1 MDLKKKVFILILI
14 LIFFTINCSEKTYL
28 SGKVF
33 NEDFNYNLLTNKQE
47 LIETLGNPNFIDLI
61 ENKYYYY
68 NEVYMKNSISKV
80 DVKNRTIL
88 VFLFVNEEIL
98 SVNKYN
104 LDNKKKL
111 NIMNETTENNLIET
125 GIIKKI
131 FGGVSPTNMTNTP

>member
-1 MDLKKKVFILILI
+1 MVLKKKLSILI
-14 LIFFTINCSEKTYL
+14 LIFFTINCSEKTYF

-33 NEDFNYNLLTNKQE
+33 NEDFNYNQITNKKD

-68 NEVYMKNSISKV
+68 NEIYMKDSIATEN
-80 DVKNRTIL
+80 VKNRTIL
-88 VFLFVNEEIL
+88 VFLFENEKIL
-98 SVNKYN
+98 SVNKYG

-111 NIMNETTENNLIET
+111 NIIKETTENNLIET

-131 FGGVSPTNMTNTP
+131 FGGVSPTTMVNTPN

>member
-1 MDLKKKVFILILI
+1 MDLKRKLLILI
-14 LIFFTINCSEKTYL
+14 LIFFTLNCSEKTYF

-33 NEDFNYNLLTNKQE
+33 NEDFNYNQLTNKQE

-61 ENKYYYY
+61 ENKYYYF
-68 NEVYMKNSISKV
+68 NEIYMKDSISTE

-88 VFLFVNEEIL
+88 VFLFENEEIL
-98 SVNKYN
+98 SINKYG

>member
-1 MDLKKKVFILILI
+1 MDLKKKLLILI
-14 LIFFTINCSEKTYL
+14 LIFFTINCSEKTYF

-33 NEDFNYNLLTNKQE
+33 NEDFNYNQLTNKQE

-61 ENKYYYY
+61 ENKYYYF
-68 NEVYMKNSISKV
+68 NEIYIKDSISTE

-88 VFLFVNEEIL
+88 VFLFENEEIL
-98 SVNKYN
+98 SVNKYG

-131 FGGVSPTNMTNTP
+131 FGGVSPTNMTNAP

>member
-1 MDLKKKVFILILI
+1 MDLKKKLLILI
-14 LIFFTINCSEKTYL
+14 LIFFTINCSEKTYF

-33 NEDFNYNLLTNKQE
+33 NEDFNYNQLTNKQE

-61 ENKYYYY
+61 ENKYYYF
-68 NEVYMKNSISKV
+68 NEIYIKDSISTE

-88 VFLFVNEEIL
+88 VFLFENEEIL
-98 SVNKYN
+98 SVNKYG

-131 FGGVSPTNMTNTP
+131 FGGVSPTNMTHTP

>member
-1 MDLKKKVFILILI
+1 MDLKRKLLILI
-14 LIFFTINCSEKTYL
+14 LIFFTLNCSEKTYF

-33 NEDFNYNLLTNKQE
+33 NEDFNYNQLTNKQE

-61 ENKYYYY
+61 ENKYYYF
-68 NEVYMKNSISKV
+68 NEIYMKDSISTEN
-80 DVKNRTIL
+80 VKNRTIL
-88 VFLFVNEEIL
+88 VFLFENEEIL
-98 SVNKYN
+98 SVNKYG

>member
-1 MDLKKKVFILILI
+1 MDLKKKLFILI

-28 SGKVF
+28 SGKLF
-33 NEDFNYNLLTNKQE
+33 NEDFNYNQLTNKQE

-68 NEVYMKNSISKV
+68 NEIYIKNSISTE
-80 DVKNRTIL
+80 DVKNRAIL
-88 VFLFVNEEIL
+88 VFLFENEEIL
-98 SVNKYN
+98 SVNKYR

-111 NIMNETTENNLIET
+111 NIMNETTENKLIET

>member
-1 MDLKKKVFILILI
+1 MFLKKKLSILI
-14 LIFFTINCSEKTYL
+14 LIFFITNCSEKTYF
-28 SGKVF
+28 SGKIF
-33 NEDFNYNLLTNKQE
+33 KEDFNYNQISNKKD

-68 NEVYMKNSISKV
+68 NEIYMKDSISTE

-88 VFLFVNEEIL
+88 VFLFENEKIL
-98 SVNKYN
+98 SVNKYG

-111 NIMNETTENNLIET
+111 NIIKETTENNLIET

-131 FGGVSPTNMTNTP
+131 FGGVSPTTMVNTPN

>member
-1 MDLKKKVFILILI
+1 MDLKRKLLILI
-14 LIFFTINCSEKTYL
+14 LIFFTLNCSEKTYF

-33 NEDFNYNLLTNKQE
+33 NEDFNYNQLTNKQE

-61 ENKYYYY
+61 ENKYYYF
-68 NEVYMKNSISKV
+68 NEIYMKDSISTEN
-80 DVKNRTIL
+80 VKNRTIL
-88 VFLFVNEEIL
+88 VFLFENEEIL
-98 SVNKYN
+98 SINKYG

>member
-1 MDLKKKVFILILI
+1 MDLKRKLLILI
-14 LIFFTINCSEKTYL
+14 LIFFTLNCSEKTYF

-33 NEDFNYNLLTNKQE
+33 NEDFNYNQLTNKQE

-61 ENKYYYY
+61 ENKYYYF
-68 NEVYMKNSISKV
+68 NEIYMKDSISTEN
-80 DVKNRTIL
+80 VKNRTIL
-88 VFLFVNEEIL
+88 VFLFENEEIL
-98 SVNKYN
+98 SINKYG

-131 FGGVSPTNMTNTP
+131 FGGVSPTNMTNAP

>member
-1 MDLKKKVFILILI
+1 MDLKRKLLILI
-14 LIFFTINCSEKTYL
+14 LIFFTLNCSEKTYF

-33 NEDFNYNLLTNKQE
+33 NEDFNYNQLTNKQE

-61 ENKYYYY
+61 ENKYYYF
-68 NEVYMKNSISKV
+68 NEIYMKDSISTEN
-80 DVKNRTIL
+80 VKNRTIL
-88 VFLFVNEEIL
+88 VFLFENEEIL
-98 SVNKYN
+98 SVNKYG

-131 FGGVSPTNMTNTP
+131 FGGVSPTNMTNAP

>member
-1 MDLKKKVFILILI
+1 MDLKKKLLILI
-14 LIFFTINCSEKTYL
+14 LIFFTINCSEKTYF

-33 NEDFNYNLLTNKQE
+33 NEDFNYNQLTNKQE

-61 ENKYYYY
+61 ENKYYYF
-68 NEVYMKNSISKV
+68 NEIYMKDSISTE

-88 VFLFVNEEIL
+88 VFLFENEEIL
-98 SVNKYN
+98 SVNKYG

-131 FGGVSPTNMTNTP
+131 FGGVSPTNMTNAR

>member
-1 MDLKKKVFILILI
+1 MDLKKKLLILI
-14 LIFFTINCSEKTYL
+14 LIFFTINCSEKTYF

-33 NEDFNYNLLTNKQE
+33 NEDFNYNQLTNKQE
-47 LIETLGNPNFIDLI
+47 LIKTLGNPNFIDLI

-68 NEVYMKNSISKV
+68 NEIYMKNSISTE

-88 VFLFVNEEIL
+88 VFLFENEEIL
-98 SVNKYN
+98 SVNKYR

>member
-1 MDLKKKVFILILI
+1 MDLKKKLLILI
-14 LIFFTINCSEKTYL
+14 LIFFTINCSEKTYF

-33 NEDFNYNLLTNKQE
+33 NEDFNYNQLTNKQE

-61 ENKYYYY
+61 ENKYYYF
-68 NEVYMKNSISKV
+68 NEIYMKDSISTE

-88 VFLFVNEEIL
+88 VFLFENEEIL
-98 SVNKYN
+98 SVNKYG

-131 FGGVSPTNMTNTP
+131 FGGVSPTNMTHTP

>member
-1 MDLKKKVFILILI
+1 MDLKNKLLILI
-14 LIFFTINCSEKTYL
+14 LIFFTINCSEKTYF

-33 NEDFNYNLLTNKQE
+33 NEDFNYNQLTNKQE

-68 NEVYMKNSISKV
+68 NETNMKDSVSTE

-88 VFLFVNEEIL
+88 VFLFENEEIL
-98 SVNKYN
+98 SVNKYGLN
-104 LDNKKKL
+104 NKKKL

-131 FGGVSPTNMTNTP
+131 FGGVSPTNMTNAP

>member
-1 MDLKKKVFILILI
+1 MDLKKKLLILI
-14 LIFFTINCSEKTYL
+14 LIFFTINCSEKTYF

-33 NEDFNYNLLTNKQE
+33 NEDFNYNQLTNKQE

-61 ENKYYYY
+61 ENKYYYF
-68 NEVYMKNSISKV
+68 NEIYMKDSISTE

-88 VFLFVNEEIL
+88 VFLFENEEIL
-98 SVNKYN
+98 SVNKYG

>member
-1 MDLKKKVFILILI
+1 MDLKKKLLILI

-28 SGKVF
+28 SGKLF
-33 NEDFNYNLLTNKQE
+33 NEDFNYNQLTNKQE

-61 ENKYYYY
+61 ENKYYYF
-68 NEVYMKNSISKV
+68 NEIYMKDSISTE

-88 VFLFVNEEIL
+88 VFLFENEEIL
-98 SVNKYN
+98 SVNKYGLN
-104 LDNKKKL
+104 NKKKL

>member
-1 MDLKKKVFILILI
+1 MDLKKKLLILI
-14 LIFFTINCSEKTYL
+14 LIFFTINCSEKTYF

-33 NEDFNYNLLTNKQE
+33 NEDFNYNQLTNKQE

-61 ENKYYYY
+61 ENKYYYF
-68 NEVYMKNSISKV
+68 NEIYMKDSISTE

-88 VFLFVNEEIL
+88 VFLFENEEIL
-98 SVNKYN
+98 SVNKYG

-111 NIMNETTENNLIET
+111 NIINETTENNLIET

-131 FGGVSPTNMTNTP
+131 FGGVSPTNMTNAP

>member
-1 MDLKKKVFILILI
+1 MDLKRKLLILI
-14 LIFFTINCSEKTYL
+14 LIFFTLNCSEKTYF

-33 NEDFNYNLLTNKQE
+33 NEDFNYNQLTNKQE

-68 NEVYMKNSISKV
+68 NEIYIKDNISTENI
-80 DVKNRTIL
+80 KNRTIL
-88 VFLFVNEEIL
+88 VFLFENEEIL
-98 SVNKYN
+98 SVNKYD

>member
-1 MDLKKKVFILILI
+1 MDLKKKLFILI
-14 LIFFTINCSEKTYL
+14 LIFFTINCSEKTYF
-28 SGKVF
+28 SGKIF
-33 NEDFNYNLLTNKQE
+33 NEDINYNQLTNKQE

-68 NEVYMKNSISKV
+68 NEIYIKDNISTENI
-80 DVKNRTIL
+80 KNRTIL
-88 VFLFVNEEIL
+88 VFLFENEEIL
-98 SVNKYN
+98 SVNKYD

>member
-1 MDLKKKVFILILI
+1 MDLKRKLLILI
-14 LIFFTINCSEKTYL
+14 LIFFTLNCSEKTYF

-33 NEDFNYNLLTNKQE
+33 NEDFNYNQLTNKQE

-61 ENKYYYY
+61 ENKYYYF
-68 NEVYMKNSISKV
+68 NEIYMKDSISTE

-88 VFLFVNEEIL
+88 VFLFENEEIL
-98 SVNKYN
+98 SVNKYG

>member
-1 MDLKKKVFILILI
+1 MDLKKKLLILI
-14 LIFFTINCSEKTYL
+14 LIFFTINCSEKTYF

-33 NEDFNYNLLTNKQE
+33 NENFNYNQLTNKQE

-61 ENKYYYY
+61 ENKYYYF
-68 NEVYMKNSISKV
+68 NEIYMKDSISTEN
-80 DVKNRTIL
+80 VKNRTIL
-88 VFLFVNEEIL
+88 VFLFENEEIL
-98 SVNKYN
+98 SVNKYG

-131 FGGVSPTNMTNTP
+131 FGGVSPTNMTHTP